1 MTPHVPSVSFFVSL
15 IPSLTMSGAN
25 GALSK
30 QWTMDLGVAEA
41 VCVGE
46 AKHGKG
52 KGRQKEA
59 LKTESKSSGPG
70 RGGFWKSSS
79 QIYSPHR

>member
-1 MTPHVPSVSFFVSL
+1 MTPHVPSVSFLVSL

-30 QWTMDLGVAEA
+30 QWTMDLGVAGA

-46 AKHGKG
+46 AKHGK
-52 KGRQKEA
+52 
-59 LKTESKSSGPG
+59 
-70 RGGFWKSSS
+70 
-79 QIYSPHR
+79 